1 MGAFLCV
8 LVLGLA
14 APSEMDSFIGE
25 WHGDS
30 TCVAKNTACRDET
43 VVYRIAAGKPGYASV
58 SADKIVNGEA
68 VNMGTREFRHDHDS
82 LICEYAQ
89 GVWRLKM
96 DHGKIQGTLTRSDGT
111 VFRQVILRKEPP
123 KRSATVRQ
131 IVVF

>member
-1 MGAFLCV
+1 MGALLCV

-14 APSEMDSFIGE
+14 GEVDCFIGE

-43 VVYRIAAGKPGYASV
+43 VVYRIAAGKSGYASV

-68 VNMGTREFRHDHDS
+68 VNMGTLEFRHDHDS

-111 VFRQVILRKEPP
+111 VFRLVELRKEPP
-123 KRSATVRQ
+123 KRSAVVRQ